1 MLKIVNTENLTGIK
15 ISGDLYDM
23 QNLVDAFYAITIS
36 EDDEKYSR
44 YFDNSTRV
52 LGLCYDIRHALMGDR
67 DITLVDNGMEEVIS
81 ASQAHIA
88 PKRNVYYQC
97 NYFYPEMF
105 FVTLAIN
112 ELLEIYIKKNMKP
125 KNDYNGALN
134 KAVIWD
140 QNIAVLRSFQAAFSE
155 CVKGTLSEASYTRWL
170 NLMNSNYIN
179 ILEISGHFLDH
190 HNIKYL
196 DMSKDQRQQKLS
208 SIAKRIVE
216 YWNDPLY
223 KELKETA
230 VEAAEQYNC
239 SPSDLRIAGLDYPEE
254 IIW

>member
-1 MLKIVNTENLTGIK
+1 MLKVVNTENLTGIK
-15 ISGDLYDM
+15 ISGDLYDL
-23 QNLVDAFYAITIS
+23 QSLVDAFYAITIS

-44 YFDNSTRV
+44 YFDISTRV

-67 DITLVDNGMEEVIS
+67 DVILVENNVNEDIRTDQAQIT
-81 ASQAHIA
+81 

-97 NYFYPEMF
+97 NYYYPEMIF
-105 FVTLAIN
+105 ITLAVN
-112 ELLEIYIKKNMKP
+112 ELLEIYIKQNIKP

-155 CVKGTLSEASYTRWL
+155 CVKGTLSKVSYTRWL
-170 NLMNSNYIN
+170 NFMNSNYIS

-196 DMSKDQRQQKLS
+196 DMGKEQRQKKLS

-216 YWNDPLY
+216 YWNDPLH

-230 VEAAEQYNC
+230 VKAAEQYNC
-239 SPSDLRIAGLDYPEE
+239 SPSDLRIAGFDYPEE

>member
-1 MLKIVNTENLTGIK
+1 MLKVVNTENLTGIT
-15 ISGDLYDM
+15 ISGDLYDF
-23 QNLVDAFYAITIS
+23 QNLVDAFYAVTIS

-44 YFDNSTRV
+44 YFDRSTRV

-67 DITLVDNGMEEVIS
+67 DIILVDNGIEEVIE
-81 ASQAHIA
+81 ASTVHIT

-97 NYFYPEMF
+97 NYLYPEMF

-112 ELLEIYIKKNMKP
+112 ELLEIYIRKNKKP
-125 KNDYNGALN
+125 KNDYNEALN

-170 NLMNSNYIN
+170 NFMNGTYIN
-179 ILEISGHFLDH
+179 ILEISSHFMDH

-196 DMSKDQRQQKLS
+196 DMNKKQRQQKLS
-208 SIAKRIVE
+208 SIAKKIVE
-216 YWNDPLY
+216 YWNDPLHKEFKITAEEVAAKY
-223 KELKETA
+223 K
-230 VEAAEQYNC
+230 C
-239 SPSDLRIAGLDYPEE
+239 SPSDLKIAGLDYPEE
-254 IIW
+254 ITW